1 MLGCT
6 LGLDGSPYRAG
17 LAATHTAFVEQNSDI
32 SLIPYVQDGL
42 VAMWDGVWNVGY
54 DMHDNGS
61 EIWTDLTGNGNDAVI
76 FKSEAYVKDEPFD
89 GIAARMDGTFSFRFV
104 PSSELVSALQG
115 SCTVEILCA
124 LGVYPEV
131 DSTPYISVGGYSMS
145 IMSIRGIA
153 DTGKARPFINKEIHF
168 SGGADN
174 HRPFLS
180 RAFVKQMDGTTATCS
195 WYKRGVYDKG
205 ETCAFQAGSSSTG
218 YLFGAAGNQFF
229 MGKGMWWD
237 SGEDGYAYGMRV
249 YDRALSADE
258 IEYNYSIDAG
268 RFWWT

>member
-6 LGLDGSPYRAG
+6 LGLDGSPVRGG
-17 LAATHTAFVEQNSDI
+17 LGAKGTAFVVQNSDI

-42 VAMWDGVWNVGY
+42 VAMWDGIWNVGY
-54 DMHDNGS
+54 DMHDNSS
-61 EIWTDLTGNGNDAVI
+61 ETWADLTGNGNDAVI

-89 GIAARMDGTFSFRFV
+89 DIAARMDGTFSFRFA
-104 PSSELVSALQG
+104 PSSELIRALQG

-124 LGVYPEV
+124 LGIYPVV

-145 IMSIRGIA
+145 IMNINGNPN
-153 DTGKARPFINKEIHF
+153 TGKARPFINNEVQF
-168 SGGADN
+168 SGGSDGQ
-174 HRPFLS
+174 RPFLS

-195 WYKRGVYDKG
+195 WYKRGAFDKS
-205 ETCAFQAGSSSTG
+205 ETRTFQKGTPSTG
-218 YLFGAAGNQFF
+218 YLFGAAGKQFF
-229 MGKGMWWD
+229 MGKAQWWD

-258 IEYNYSIDAG
+258 IAYNYSIDAE
-268 RFWWT
+268 RFGWT